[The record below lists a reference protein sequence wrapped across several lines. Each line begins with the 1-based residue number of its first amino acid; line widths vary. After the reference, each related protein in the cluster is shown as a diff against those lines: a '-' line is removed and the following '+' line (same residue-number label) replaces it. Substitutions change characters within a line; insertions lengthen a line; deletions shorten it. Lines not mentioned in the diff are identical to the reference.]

1 MTTYKTIQLISEA
14 FDRHSIVYQV
24 YETEEYQEIQASFSI
39 TVGPLVTVH
48 FTSKDR
54 GNDLEIRLPGL
65 VNNIPAEKRL
75 SMLDVCNTL
84 NEKYRFTKFSLNRD
98 GNMNMK
104 YDLPAT
110 IGDESIGETCFDI
123 FVILI
128 QILNQGYPLITE
140 ALYRENTGIVL
151 KGNDAGPESL
161 KRMFNDGQD
170 EISIKISRMPSPGA
184 DQGVSGEKKSDEV
197 NDI

>member
-1 MTTYKTIQLISEA
+1 
-14 FDRHSIVYQV
+14 
-24 YETEEYQEIQASFSI
+24 
-39 TVGPLVTVH
+39 
-48 FTSKDR
+48 
-54 GNDLEIRLPGL
+54 
-65 VNNIPAEKRL
+65 
-75 SMLDVCNTL
+75 MLDVCNTL

-140 ALYRENTGIVL
+140 ALYREDTGIVL

>member
-1 MTTYKTIQLISEA
+1 MATYKTIQLISEA

-65 VNNIPAEKRL
+65 VNNIPAEKRP
-75 SMLDVCNTL
+75 SMLEVCNTL
-84 NEKYRFTKFSLNRD
+84 NEKYRFTKFSLNKD
-98 GNMNMK
+98 GDMNMK
-104 YDLPAT
+104 YDLPAA

-151 KGNDAGPESL
+151 KNDAGPESL
-161 KRMFNDGQD
+161 QRMFKDGQD
-170 EISIKISRMPSPGA
+170 EISIKISRMPSEGA
-184 DQGVSGEKKSDEV
+184 DQGVAGEKKSDEV
-197 NDI
+197 NGI